1 MIHVINSSILSS
13 RFDVLQEKATKWE
26 TGHDMDGLT
35 TNGVLIMHP
44 HGSFSDGNATY
55 GTWREVSIGGAI
67 YSLRASRSAPVK
79 GSAVRTNQR

>member
-1 MIHVINSSILSS
+1 
-13 RFDVLQEKATKWE
+13 
-26 TGHDMDGLT
+26 MDGLT

-44 HGSFSDGNATY
+44 HGCFSDGNATY

-79 GSAVRTNQR
+79 GNAVSRYINYAIVPLYRCTPNASSINGIRVFEQNS